1 MELVRGIHNLKAHH
15 AGCVMT
21 IGNFDGVHLGHQVVV
36 KRTIEH
42 ARKMNL
48 PATVMI
54 FEPQPLEL
62 FKGAAAPA
70 RLNRLRDKY
79 QHLKSLG
86 VDRLVCVNFDREFAS
101 MAPEAFITELLI
113 NKLDVKL
120 LIVGDDFRFGKAR
133 RGDFELLKSLG
144 NSHFVVMN
152 TDSFKVGRERISS
165 TNIRSALAD
174 GDMTSASEMLGKHYS
189 IGGKVIHGDKLGR
202 TIGVP
207 TSNIAIRRTV
217 SPVSGVF
224 IASVTFRERQV
235 YGVCNIG
242 IRPTVDGV
250 RQQLEVHLFDF
261 EQVIYGEY
269 LDVVLRHKLRE
280 EQKFDSFEALKQQ
293 IQQDILL
300 AKQWLTENELTA

>member
-1 MELVRGIHNLKAHH
+1 MELVRGIHNLKKHH

-42 ARKMNL
+42 ARQMNL

-62 FKGAAAPA
+62 FKGETAPA

-79 QHLKSLG
+79 QYLKSLG
-86 VDRLVCVNFDREFAS
+86 VDRLVCVNFDRTFAS
-101 MAPEAFITELLI
+101 MQPADFINELLI
-113 NKLDVKL
+113 EKLAVKL

-133 RGDFELLKSLG
+133 KGDFQLLKALG
-144 NSHFVVMN
+144 QQHFVVMS
-152 TDSFKVGRERISS
+152 TDSFKVGHERISS
-165 TNIRSALAD
+165 TNIRNALAG
-174 GDMTSASEMLGKHYS
+174 GDLSAAKEMLGKDYS
-189 IGGKVIHGDKLGR
+189 IGGKVIHGEKLGR

-207 TSNIAIRRTV
+207 TANIALHRTV
-217 SPVSGVF
+217 SPVRGVF
-224 IASVTFRERQV
+224 IAKVTYRGEQV

-242 IRPTVDGV
+242 IRPTLDGL

-261 EQVIYGEY
+261 EHVIYGEY
-269 LDVVLRHKLRE
+269 LEVVLCHKLRE
-280 EQKFDSFEALKQQ
+280 EHKFASFEALKQQ

>member
-42 ARKMNL
+42 ARQMNL

-62 FKGAAAPA
+62 FKAEAAPA

-86 VDRLVCVNFDREFAS
+86 VDRLVCVNFDKDFAS
-101 MAPEAFITELLI
+101 MAPEAFISELLVE
-113 NKLDVKL
+113 KLAVKL

-133 RGDFELLKSLG
+133 KGDFELLKSLG
-144 NSHFVVMN
+144 ESHFTVMS

-165 TNIRSALAD
+165 TNIRAALAN
-174 GDMTSASEMLGKHYS
+174 GDLHSAEEMLGKPYS
-189 IGGKVIHGDKLGR
+189 IGGKVIHGEKLGR

-207 TSNIAIRRTV
+207 TANIALHRTV
-217 SPVSGVF
+217 SPVRGVY
-224 IASVTFRERQV
+224 IAKVNYRDEVV

-242 IRPTVDGV
+242 IRPTVDGL
-250 RQQLEVHLFDF
+250 RQQLEVHLFNF
-261 EQVIYGEY
+261 EHVIYGEY
-269 LDVVLRHKLRE
+269 LDVVLCHKLRE
-280 EQKFDSFEALKQQ
+280 ERKFDSFEALKQQ